1 MKLRWFPNKRRSTTT
16 KRELPAVH
24 SHPPSTNGN
33 GSGAPKNIVPA
44 DFWDIDDADVFQL
57 SDTTFYQMSV
67 DVFFNAR
74 HFVSF
79 RGESGPEHTHS
90 YRLQATCRTQG
101 LERDDHVVIGFQF
114 LRQSMTQVVNAYN
127 NQLLNRL
134 PPFKNLQPTTEV
146 LAAVLFRQLDRLLI
160 DLGLVLMTITVWES
174 PTESITYGRNSEMS
188 G

>member
-1 MKLRWFPNKRRSTTT
+1 
-16 KRELPAVH
+16 
-24 SHPPSTNGN
+24 
-33 GSGAPKNIVPA
+33 
-44 DFWDIDDADVFQL
+44 
-57 SDTTFYQMSV
+57 MSV

-79 RGESGPEHTHS
+79 GGEAGPEHTHS
-90 YRLQATCRTQG
+90 YRLQAACRTQG
-101 LERDDHVVIGFQF
+101 LAREEQVVIGFRS

-134 PPFKNLQPTTEV
+134 PPFKHLQPTTEV
-146 LAAVLFRQLDRLLI
+146 LAAILFRQLDRLLI

-174 PTESITYGRNSEMS
+174 PTESITYGRNSELM